1 MIMIGKIYY
10 TVNNENVSRTITRAL
25 KINDQS
31 SIKRT
36 SETLEKALKI
46 CVWLDCENQKTTI
59 QYCEY
64 DIIREIDPEFSDFWE
79 VEIC

>member
-1 MIMIGKIYY
+1 MIMIGKIHY
-10 TVNNENVSRTITRAL
+10 TVNNERRTITRAL

-31 SIKRT
+31 TIKKT

-46 CVWLDCENQKTTI
+46 CVWMDSENQKTTI

-64 DIIREIDPEFSDFWE
+64 DIIREIYPEFSDFWE
-79 VEIC
+79 VKIC